1 MIAVTMF
8 DFVVSMKFPENILWP
23 LLFLK
28 TIPFGE
34 IRNLFDYLRIGFIH
48 FNVSFKLQKEI
59 ICTFLSSEAPLI

>member
-8 DFVVSMKFPENILWP
+8 HFVVSIKFPENILWP
-23 LLFLK
+23 LLFLT
-28 TIPFGE
+28 TILFAE

>member
-23 LLFLK
+23 LLLLK
-28 TIPFGE
+28 TIRFGE
-34 IRNLFDYLRIGFIH
+34 IRNLFDYIRMGFIH
-48 FNVSFKLQKEI
+48 FNVNFKLEKVK